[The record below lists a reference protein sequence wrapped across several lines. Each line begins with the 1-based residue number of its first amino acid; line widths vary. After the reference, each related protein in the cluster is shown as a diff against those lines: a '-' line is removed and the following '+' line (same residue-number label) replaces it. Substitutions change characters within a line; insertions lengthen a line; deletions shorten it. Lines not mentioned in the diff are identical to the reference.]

1 MCVHACVCECVCVCV
16 CVKTS
21 MQREEEEG
29 GQGVKELFHAVVEI
43 KKCW

>member
-1 MCVHACVCECVCVCV
+1 
-16 CVKTS
+16 

-43 KKCW
+43 KSVGESQVLQVS